1 MESTEAP
8 HQYCVGNVENRE
20 LSITC
25 RTPNVNYLSDTTI
38 CVCHKKK
45 KTITLIQGKVNGL
58 TGTEW
63 EKLKERKPQGLK
75 KVGIKEFLEASGI

>member
-1 MESTEAP
+1 M
-8 HQYCVGNVENRE
+8 
-20 LSITC
+20 LITFQ
-25 RTPNVNYLSDTTI
+25 TLQS
-38 CVCHKKK
+38 VCAIKKK
-45 KTITLIQGKVNGL
+45 KKKSITLIQGKVNGL

>member
-1 MESTEAP
+1 M
-8 HQYCVGNVENRE
+8 
-20 LSITC
+20 LITFQ
-25 RTPNVNYLSDTTI
+25 TLQS
-38 CVCHKKK
+38 VCAIKKK
-45 KTITLIQGKVNGL
+45 KTITLIQGKANGL

>member
-1 MESTEAP
+1 MP
-8 HQYCVGNVENRE
+8 
-20 LSITC
+20 L
-25 RTPNVNYLSDTTI
+25 
-38 CVCHKKK
+38 KKK
-45 KTITLIQGKVNGL
+45 KKSITLIQGKVNGL